1 MSALKPSPAPETV
14 EDLTDEFVRTAMAT
28 TDHYAR
34 RIARTLRLP
43 ETDIDDLRQD
53 LLLEVLRRGVRF
65 DPARAAWVTFVEMI
79 SRHAAADLA
88 TRLVQARR
96 THGGSIDAPVVMPDG
111 SRLSLTEVLS
121 EEDGLAALWNGPVDP
136 FLDVERRIDLER
148 FINALPDHLRR
159 LCRLLQTETPA
170 VAQRLSGAS
179 TAAFY
184 RDLQDLRMRLR
195 AVGLG

>member
-1 MSALKPSPAPETV
+1 MGALKPSPVAETV
-14 EDLTDEFVRTAMAT
+14 EDLTDEFVRIAMAT
-28 TDHYAR
+28 TDHYAK

-53 LLLEVLRRGVRF
+53 LLLEILRRRIRY

-79 SRHAAADLA
+79 SRHAADDLA
-88 TRLVQARR
+88 NGLVQARR
-96 THGGSIDAPVVMPDG
+96 TDGGSIDAPVVMPDG
-111 SRLSLTEVLS
+111 SRLSLTEILS
-121 EEDGLAALWNGPVDP
+121 EEQGLAAFWSGPVDP
-136 FLDVERRIDLER
+136 FRAVDQRIDLER

>member
-1 MSALKPSPAPETV
+1 MGALKPSPVPDTV
-14 EDLTDEFVRTAMAT
+14 EHLTDKCVRVALST
-28 TDHYAR
+28 TDHYAK
-34 RIARTLRLP
+34 RIARTLGVP

-53 LLLEVLRRGVRF
+53 LLLEVLQRGLRF

-79 SRHAAADLA
+79 SRHAADDLA
-88 TRLVQARR
+88 NRIVQARR
-96 THGGSIDAPVVMPDG
+96 ADGGSIDAPVVMADG
-111 SRLSLTEVLS
+111 SRLSLSEILS
-121 EEDGLAALWNGPVDP
+121 EEDGLAALWNGPVDS
-136 FLDVERRIDLER
+136 FLAVERRIDLER
-148 FINALPDHLRR
+148 FINALPDQLRR

-184 RDLQDLRMRLR
+184 RDLQELRMRLR